1 MKKKLKI
8 LFMLAILLLIGCKES
23 FNPKVTS
30 TNTNLLV
37 VEGFIN
43 TGTDSTFIKLS
54 RTVVIADK
62 NTANPETGATVTIE
76 SEANESYPLKEEIT
90 GVYNA
95 PPLNLNAIKKYRINI
110 KTAKGVNYLSSFVEV
125 KVSPPIDNVGYEIR
139 SNGVQLH
146 VSTHDSN
153 NKTIFYRWE
162 FEDAWI
168 FYAKNRSNLIYKL
181 GQGIV
186 SRQATL
192 ENIYQCWGNGKSNTI
207 ILGSSAKLSQDV
219 IHQSPLILIPSNSEK
234 LEEKYSIL
242 VKQYA
247 LTKEAYDFWE
257 NLRKNTESLGSI
269 FDAQPSQL
277 TGNVHNSADAA
288 EPVIGFIGAG
298 TIQRQ
303 RIYVTKDKFPNWT
316 ATFPYDCGTPEEV
329 LPAFFY
335 RFNDGTFIPLEYTPN
350 GITGTRRECADCTL
364 RGANKKPN
372 FWQ

>member
-1 MKKKLKI
+1 MEKKLKI
-8 LFMLAILLLIGCKES
+8 LFMLAILLIIGCKES

-30 TNTNLLV
+30 TNNNLLV

-54 RTVVIADK
+54 RTVVIANK
-62 NTANPETGATVTIE
+62 NTVNPETGATVTIE
-76 SEANESYPLKEEIT
+76 SEANESYLLKEEIP

-95 PPLNLNAIKKYRINI
+95 PPLNLNATKKYRINI
-110 KTAKGVNYLSSFVEV
+110 KTTKGVNYLSSFIEA

-168 FYAKNRSNLIYKL
+168 FYAKNKSNLIYKP

-192 ENIYQCWGNGKSNTI
+192 ENIYQCWGSGKSNAI

-257 NLRKNTESLGSI
+257 NLRKNTENLGSI

-277 TGNVHNSADAA
+277 TGNVHNTADTS

-298 TIQRQ
+298 TIQQQ
-303 RIYVTKDKFPNWT
+303 RIYVTNDKLPNWI

-329 LPAFFY
+329 LPAFYY
-335 RFNDGTFIPLEYTPN
+335 RFNDGTFIPIEFSSN